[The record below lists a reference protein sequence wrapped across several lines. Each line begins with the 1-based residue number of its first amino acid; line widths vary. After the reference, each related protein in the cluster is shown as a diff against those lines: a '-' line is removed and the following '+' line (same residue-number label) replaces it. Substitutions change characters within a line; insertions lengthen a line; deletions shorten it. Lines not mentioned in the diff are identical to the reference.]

1 MNISKSDLKKFSS
14 LKNKSKRYEYGYF
27 VVEGLKNCVELVNS
41 EIKIREIF
49 ISNDYLL
56 TEFPNAKVVTSKE
69 LKRISQLKTPSEVL
83 AIANI
88 PERSKID
95 INSKVILY
103 LEDIKDPGNLGTIIR
118 TLDWFGY
125 TQLFCS
131 EETVDNFNSK
141 VIMASMGSIF
151 RVNVIYL
158 KFENLLKYFS
168 DYNIYGTYVNE
179 NNIHDKIIKQKSI
192 IVMGN
197 ESKGI
202 SDSLS
207 THINNRVSIPK
218 FGRAESLNVSTAA
231 GIILNEINR
240 NY

>member
-56 TEFPNAKVVTSKE
+56 NEFPNAKVVTSKE
-69 LKRISQLKTPSEVL
+69 LKRISQLKTPSEIL
-83 AIANI
+83 AIAHI
-88 PERSKID
+88 PQSSEIDNNSKI
-95 INSKVILY
+95 ILY

-125 TQLFCS
+125 KQLFCS

-158 KFENLLKYFS
+158 KFENLLKYFP
-168 DYNIYGTYVNE
+168 DYNVYGTYINE
-179 NNIHDKIIKQKSI
+179 NSIHDKKIKQKSI

-202 SDSLS
+202 SNHLSSL
-207 THINNRVSIPK
+207 IKNRVSIPK
-218 FGRAESLNVSTAA
+218 FGSAESLNVSTAT

-240 NY
+240 DN